1 VDLYLPGCPPRPEAI
16 FDAVIKLRKK
26 VGNEALAERGN
37 VQQIHR
43 YCTVAHQMKAVEPIV
58 NGQYLRA
65 ATQQAAFAAAAGL
78 PVAAAELA
86 AAEPAAIPANPNTN
100 ASA

>member
-1 VDLYLPGCPPRPEAI
+1 
-16 FDAVIKLRKK
+16 
-26 VGNEALAERGN
+26 
-37 VQQIHR
+37 
-43 YCTVAHQMKAVEPIV
+43 MKAVEPIV

-78 PVAAAELA
+78 PVAAAEPA
-86 AAEPAAIPANPNTN
+86 VAEPAAIPANTNTN